1 MTQNNNT
8 SKPSK
13 RLRQK
18 LLVYFLGFSAIIL
31 GFLWLTQTVFLDDMF
46 RLIKTASIE
55 RNADY
60 IVEHIGDEDITQ
72 VLNEIHEKNDI
83 GIEVYQTN
91 SGIGFYQ
98 MYTSR
103 DQGDWGLDYYP
114 HQLYSYYTDTKANG
128 GEMLFSEVPQ
138 EGLRQN
144 EEHSEMPRHEQ
155 ESVLMLTCA
164 RLTEFDGKEVMVV
177 LRSAITPI
185 ESTVTTMRFILIIIS
200 VFLLILSSV
209 MSVIISGKLS
219 KPLRDTTEKANRLAA
234 EDYSVTFDSS
244 GYREI
249 EELNSALDYAAEE
262 LGVAANLR
270 KELIAN
276 VSHDLRTPLTMIKGY
291 AEVMKDIPGE
301 MNEENLQAIIDESTR
316 LSNLV
321 SDLLD
326 ISKLQSGAVPI
337 EKKSFSITACTEDIL
352 SRFSMLSQQK
362 GYKLSFERGENVSV
376 FADKARIEQVLYN
389 LISNAVNY
397 SDNRKEIIV
406 KQTVRDNVVRIE
418 VIDSGK
424 GIAPEKLQ
432 HIWDRYYRADK
443 NHQRAVVGSG
453 LGLSIVKEI
462 LDLHQAHFGVT
473 SELQK
478 GSTFW
483 FELPVKS
490 VDS

>member
-1 MTQNNNT
+1 MTQNNNAKT
-8 SKPSK
+8 PSK

-18 LLVYFLGFSAIIL
+18 LLFYLLGFSAIIL
-31 GFLWLTQTVFLDDMF
+31 GFLWLTQMVFLDDLY

-55 RNADY
+55 KNADY
-60 IVEHIGDEDITQ
+60 IVEHIADADISR
-72 VLNEIHEKNDI
+72 VLDEIHEKNDI
-83 GIEVYQTN
+83 GIEVYDTN

-103 DQGDWGLDYYP
+103 EQGDWGLDYFP
-114 HQLYSYYTDTKANG
+114 HQLYSYYKDTKENG
-128 GEMLFSEVPQ
+128 GEMLFSEEPL

-155 ESVLMLTCA
+155 EGVLMLTCT
-164 RLTEFDGKEVMVV
+164 RLTEFEDKEVMVV

-209 MSVIISGKLS
+209 MSVVISGKLS

-234 EDYSVTFDSS
+234 EDYSVSFDSS

-249 EELNSALDYAAEE
+249 EELNSTLNFAASE
-262 LGVAANLR
+262 LGLAANLR

-352 SRFSMLSQQK
+352 TRFSMVSQQQ
-362 GYKLSFERGENVSV
+362 GYKLRFERSEEVSV

-389 LISNAVNY
+389 LISNAINY
-397 SDNRKEIIV
+397 SDSRKEITV
-406 KQTVRDNVVRIE
+406 LQTVRSGVVRIE
-418 VIDSGK
+418 IIDSGK
-424 GIAPEKLQ
+424 GIEPEKLQ

-462 LDLHQAHFGVT
+462 LDLHKAHFGVT
-473 SELQK
+473 SELHK

-483 FELPVKS
+483 FELPAES
-490 VDS
+490 MNS

>member
-72 VLNEIHEKNDI
+72 VLNEIHEKNDM

-103 DQGDWGLDYYP
+103 EQGDWGLDYYP

-424 GIAPEKLQ
+424 GIAPDKLQ

>member
-1 MTQNNNT
+1 MTQNSKA

-13 RLRQK
+13 RLRK
-18 LLVYFLGFSAIIL
+18 KILFYFLGFSAIIF
-31 GFLWLTQTVFLDDMF
+31 GFLCLTQTIFIEDIY

-60 IVEHIGDEDITQ
+60 IVEHISDADIAA
-72 VLNEIHEKNDI
+72 LLDEIHEKNDI
-83 GIEVYQTN
+83 GIDIYDTN

-103 DQGDWGLDYYP
+103 EQGDWGLDYFP
-114 HQLYSYYTDTKANG
+114 HQLYSYYKDTKANG
-128 GEMLFSEVPQ
+128 GEKLFSENPADDFR
-138 EGLRQN
+138 GGDK
-144 EEHSEMPRHEQ
+144 SDTMPKHEQ
-155 ESVLMLTCA
+155 EEVLMLTCT
-164 RLTEFDGKEVMVV
+164 RITELEGKEIMVV

-185 ESTVTTMRFILIIIS
+185 ESTVSTMRFILFLTS
-200 VFLLILSSV
+200 VLLLVLGAV
-209 MSVIISGKLS
+209 MSVIISTKLS
-219 KPLRDTTEKANRLAA
+219 NPLRDTTEKANRLAS
-234 EDYSVTFDSS
+234 EDYSVAFDST

-249 EELNSALDYAAEE
+249 EELNSALNYAASE
-262 LGVAANLR
+262 LGLAANLR

-301 MNEENLQAIIDESTR
+301 MNDENLQAIIDESTR

-337 EKKSFSITACTEDIL
+337 EKKRFSITACTEDIL
-352 SRFSMLSQQK
+352 TRFSMISQQQ
-362 GYKLSFERGENVSV
+362 GYRLSFESSEEVFV

-389 LISNAVNY
+389 LISNAINY
-397 SDNRKEIIV
+397 SDLRKEIIV
-406 KQTVRDNVVRIE
+406 LQTVREKAVRIE

-424 GIAPEKLQ
+424 GIEPEKLQ

-462 LDLHQAHFGVT
+462 LDLHEAHFGVV
-473 SELQK
+473 SVEQK

-483 FELPVKS
+483 FELPIEK
-490 VDS
+490 